1 MNIPK
6 VEYDIYS
13 KLSGTKLEKLNI
25 SICDNSKISLLI
37 PLIITENLDILDSKS
52 EYYNDICYTTTSE
65 SGTDITLKDRKNEYI
80 DGNKM
85 ICQDDCDFSDYN
97 KNIQK
102 VNCSCKP
109 KESSSLFEN
118 MKINK
123 TKLFEN
129 FVDIKNVLNI
139 NILICYKILFTT
151 VGIFYNVGSILII
164 LIIIFH
170 IVNIFIF
177 KLKQFSLIK
186 NKINEIIDEI

>member
-13 KLSGTKLEKLNI
+13 KLSGAKLVKLNI
-25 SICDNSKISLLI
+25 SICNNSKISLLI

-102 VNCSCKP
+102 VNCSCKA
-109 KESSSLFEN
+109 KESSSYFQD

-123 TKLFEN
+123 TKLSY
-129 FVDIKNVLNI
+129 
-139 NILICYKILFTT
+139 ILYL
-151 VGIFYNVGSILII
+151 
-164 LIIIFH
+164 
-170 IVNIFIF
+170 
-177 KLKQFSLIK
+177 
-186 NKINEIIDEI
+186 

>member
-80 DGNKM
+80 DCNKM
-85 ICQDDCDFSDYN
+85 ICQDNCEFSGYN
-97 KNIQK
+97 KN
-102 VNCSCKP
+102 
-109 KESSSLFEN
+109 SLFYL
-118 MKINK
+118 KITSNNVY
-123 TKLFEN
+123 KLFERN
-129 FVDIKNVLNI
+129 SLVTK
-139 NILICYKILFTT
+139 KSKST
-151 VGIFYNVGSILII
+151 SISLII
-164 LIIIFH
+164 
-170 IVNIFIF
+170 
-177 KLKQFSLIK
+177 K
-186 NKINEIIDEI
+186 